1 MTKRIFATVTLVA
14 LAVFAASMVLIMGAL
29 YDYFAGVQ
37 LRQLCAE
44 TELAA
49 QGVSLL
55 GEEYFRDLETHHF
68 RITWIAA
75 DGTVLYDSDAA
86 AENMENHVEME
97 REEIVEALRDG
108 SGTSTRFSTTLMR
121 KLSYA
126 ARRLDDGSILRL
138 SEEHHSVIVLLFC
151 LLQPIILITVFVV
164 TLSMWLASKTTRSIV
179 AGLNILDL
187 DRPLENEGYEELSP
201 LLHRLEEQQKQL
213 RAQSAELR
221 RRQNEFAA
229 ITDNMKDGLIL
240 LDVKG
245 RILSINTSARRLL
258 KPIGNCVGRDIL
270 TVNRSIEMQ
279 ELLRLAQ
286 CGLRAE
292 KILELDGLRYQVD
305 INPVDS
311 TLPDSDYVL
320 TGYVILMF
328 DVTEKEK
335 AEQMRREFTAN
346 VSHELKTPLHSISG
360 CAELLS
366 NGLVRTEDEGQFLGQ
381 IYTEAQRMI
390 RLIDDI
396 IGLSRL
402 DEGAEGMNREPV
414 DLYVVA
420 GRTVNSLQQTARD
433 ADVTFRLTGTSAEI
447 RAIPQLVNGIIY
459 NLCDNA
465 IKYNRAGG
473 TVHVDVSRREKN
485 VVLTVEDTGIGIAPE
500 HQARIFE
507 RFYRVDKSHSK
518 EVGGT
523 GLGLSIVKHA
533 AQIHGAEIGL
543 KSKPGEGT
551 AITVTFPLE

>member
-1 MTKRIFATVTLVA
+1 MTRRIFTAVMLTA
-14 LAVFAASMVLIMGAL
+14 LAVFAASMLLIMGAL
-29 YDYFAGVQ
+29 YDYFTGVQ
-37 LRQLCAE
+37 LRQLRAE

-49 QGVSLL
+49 QGLELL
-55 GEEYFRDLETHHF
+55 GEEYFRGLETENL

-75 DGTVLYDSDAA
+75 DGTILYDSAVDLQ
-86 AENMENHVEME
+86 NMENHIETE
-97 REEIVEALRDG
+97 RKEIAEALRDG
-108 SGTSTRFSTTLMR
+108 SGTSTRFSDTLM
-121 KLSYA
+121 KKYSYA
-126 ARRLDDGSILRL
+126 AQRMSDGTVLRL
-138 SEEHHSVIVLLFC
+138 SEEHPSVFVLIFG
-151 LLQPIILITVFVV
+151 LLQPILLIAGCAAA
-164 TLSMWLASKTTRSIV
+164 LSMWLA
-179 AGLNILDL
+179 AGTSRKIIADLNVLDL
-187 DRPLENEGYEELSP
+187 SRPLENEGYEELSP

-229 ITDNMKDGLIL
+229 VTDNMKDGLIL
-240 LDVKG
+240 LDAKG
-245 RILSINTSARRLL
+245 RILSINNSARSLL
-258 KPIGNCVGRDIL
+258 KPIGSCTGQDIL
-270 TVNRSIEMQ
+270 TVNRSTEMQ
-279 ELLRLAQ
+279 ELLRSAQ

-292 KILELDGLRYQVD
+292 KILEIDGLRYQVD

-366 NGLVRTEDEGQFLGQ
+366 SGLVRPEDEAQFLGQ

-390 RLIDDI
+390 RLVDDI

-402 DEGAEGMNREPV
+402 DEGADDSRREPV
-414 DLYVVA
+414 DLYMLA

-433 ADVTFRLTGTSAEI
+433 AEVAFLLTGNPTEI
-447 RAIPQLVNGIIY
+447 CGFPQLISGIIY

-473 TVHVDVSRREKN
+473 TVKVDVSRREKEA
-485 VVLTVEDTGIGIAPE
+485 VLTVADTGIGIPPE
-500 HQARIFE
+500 HQPRIFE

-533 AQIHGAEIGL
+533 AQIHGAEIGVN
-543 KSKPGEGT
+543 SKPGEGT
-551 AITVTFPLE
+551 SITVTFPLE